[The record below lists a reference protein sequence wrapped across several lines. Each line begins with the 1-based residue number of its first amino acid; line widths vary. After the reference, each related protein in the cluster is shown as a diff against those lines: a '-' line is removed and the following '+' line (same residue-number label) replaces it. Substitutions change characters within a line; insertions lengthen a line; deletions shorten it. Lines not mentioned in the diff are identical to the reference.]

1 MMDSGTP
8 PEPGYSACSR
18 VRPERRSGDTA
29 QTAGLARAEAISAGT
44 VGSRHLWMGT
54 VVAPAGKVSAVHHH
68 GPGETGIYVLKGRA
82 TLFFGEGLRE
92 RLELQ
97 AGDFGFVPAWTVHA
111 EGNFSGED
119 AEALIVRTTP
129 EAIAVDLPGLRVPE
143 DRQQPGD

>member
-1 MMDSGTP
+1 MDGESAR
-8 PEPGYSACSR
+8 EPGYGTCSR
-18 VRPERRSGDTA
+18 VRPVEKSGATA
-29 QTAGLARAEAISAGT
+29 QTAGLDRAVAISGGT
-44 VGSRHLWMGT
+44 VGSQQLWMGT
-54 VVAPAGKVSAVHHH
+54 VVAPAGRVSNVHHH

-92 RLELQ
+92 RLELR

-143 DRQQPGD
+143 DLQQPGD